1 MASSAMNR
9 HSNRNWA
16 LDCLRLVAVLL
27 VLCRHQ
33 IGEPIDASA
42 ALWETLRRGSW
53 VGVDIFFVLSGFL
66 VGGLLFQE
74 HQLRGTLDWRRFLV
88 RRGLKIYP
96 TFYIWL
102 GVFLFGRWANGS
114 LPPVRHI
121 FGEVFFLQNYLGRLR
136 DHTWSLAVE
145 EHFYLLLVG
154 ILAVLAGRKRVSP
167 DPFKHVPMMV
177 AFVGLLCLSLR
188 LATARW
194 TGDAG
199 DAPNYW
205 THLRLDS
212 LAFGVLL
219 AHWRA
224 SRPAAVDGWARPRR
238 CKLVLAGLLCLAPA
252 FVLPIETSWWIRT
265 FGFTLNC
272 LGAGALVMACVDLG
286 AGDAPSRLCRA
297 AAWLG
302 AFSYPIYVW
311 HMEVVLRVYAGLHL
325 AAGWSVWSTAAISV
339 IASLCVGVA
348 FGCWVERPVLWLRDR
363 FFPSRSGAD
372 VSARSETEARQVA
385 G

>member
-1 MASSAMNR
+1 MASSTTNR
-9 HSNRNWA
+9 TNRNYA

-33 IGEPIDASA
+33 IGEPTDASA
-42 ALWETLRRGSW
+42 PLWETLRRGGW
-53 VGVDIFFVLSGFL
+53 VGLDLFFVLSGYL

-74 HQLRGTLDWRRFLV
+74 HQLRGTLHWKRFLV
-88 RRGLKIYP
+88 RRGMKIYP

-102 GVFLFGRWANGS
+102 GIFLIGRWVHGD
-114 LPPVRHI
+114 LPPIRNI
-121 FGEVFFLQNYLGRLR
+121 LGEVFFLQNYLGGLR

-145 EHFYLLLVG
+145 EHFYLLLVAT
-154 ILAVLAGRKRVSP
+154 LVVLAGRGCGRPHAFKRVP
-167 DPFKHVPMMV
+167 VIV
-177 AFVGLLCLSLR
+177 AGVGVLCLALR
-188 LATARW
+188 LATAGW
-194 TGDAG
+194 VPGAG
-199 DAPNYW
+199 DLPNTW
-205 THLRLDS
+205 THLRIDS

-224 SRPAAVDGWARPRR
+224 SRPVDVDGWVRPHR
-238 CKLVLAGLLCLAPA
+238 CGWVLFGLLCFVPA

-265 FGFTLNC
+265 FGFTLNY
-272 LGAGALVMACVDLG
+272 LGAGALLMACVDLG

-348 FGCWVERPVLWLRDR
+348 FGCLVERPVLWWRDR
-363 FFPSRSGAD
+363 FFPSRSGGDA
-372 VSARSETEARQVA
+372 SARSGAESR
-385 G
+385 